1 MAINVM
7 IYTYI
12 EHSDDAQYIG
22 VSSRVVLL
30 PCLVVILSNIY
41 EYLIR

>member
-7 IYTYI
+7 ISTYI

-22 VSSRVVLL
+22 VSRELSHFHVLWL
-30 PCLVVILSNIY
+30 YYQIFMNT
-41 EYLIR
+41 